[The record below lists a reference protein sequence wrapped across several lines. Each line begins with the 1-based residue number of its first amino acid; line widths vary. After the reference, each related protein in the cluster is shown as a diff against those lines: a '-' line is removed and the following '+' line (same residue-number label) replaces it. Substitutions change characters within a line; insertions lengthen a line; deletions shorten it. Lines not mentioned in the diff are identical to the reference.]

1 MLWHDCAMS
10 TRFDGRRRSRHDD
23 LPLAGL
29 PGWGLEMIM
38 GLYGPETIRRALTE
52 EAEQGIAPVP
62 WDGQRADESPIR
74 PFDAPEVEMCGRDD
88 IPPVFNQV
96 DAELEALNSLIR
108 FIGRKL
114 RRR

>member
-1 MLWHDCAMS
+1 
-10 TRFDGRRRSRHDD
+10 
-23 LPLAGL
+23 
-29 PGWGLEMIM
+29 
-38 GLYGPETIRRALTE
+38 
-52 EAEQGIAPVP
+52 
-62 WDGQRADESPIR
+62 
-74 PFDAPEVEMCGRDD
+74 MCGRDD